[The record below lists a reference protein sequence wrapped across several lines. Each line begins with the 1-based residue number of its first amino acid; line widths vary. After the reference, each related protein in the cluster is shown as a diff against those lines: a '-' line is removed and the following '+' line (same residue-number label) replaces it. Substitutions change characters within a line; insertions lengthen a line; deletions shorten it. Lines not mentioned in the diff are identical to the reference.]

1 MAEEFLVSKVI
12 LEDNYS
18 ANADK
23 VASSTDKMA
32 KSVNDAAEE
41 FEKAERKGS
50 AFSRMWKNFGSGKK
64 KVAVDAVDIDAVE
77 RLISQTNSDLKYLT
91 GRNFNI
97 SATAKVSRADI
108 KAAKSEAKQ
117 LADELQALT
126 GKKYE
131 IDIGMPDTGGL
142 LKGAG
147 AAALAGATAAA
158 GGAKKL
164 YELGSAREQ
173 NMVATTHFMGG
184 DTQGAQAMMDWA
196 AENARKTQF
205 GEDEV
210 ASAMRRAIQV
220 SSGDT
225 DKAKRLTMLAE
236 DMASLTPGKSIDD
249 AIEALA
255 DADMGEMERLKEFGF
270 KGSKEEYDA
279 AGGDL
284 FAMKSTRGQTLEGTF
299 KGGTAAGSDTAAA
312 KIGTL
317 LGTFESSLAGVG
329 TAMLE
334 GLKPVL
340 DALIPVAEK
349 VAPVIGEKLI
359 ALGTGFGELMTA
371 LQPFTPIFS
380 FLGSI
385 VGGIVST
392 AFNTVGSIMNDLV
405 IPAVRWVGEKL
416 NPYMQKLGGAA
427 QKISKWFE
435 KASGAVQS
443 FIGGIKDFIGGIGG
457 WISSKLSGGGKAEK
471 NATGTTFFGGGFTQ
485 MNENAQGEIVQLPTG
500 SRIYPYQTTRR
511 MIAKELK
518 GAKSSNN
525 VFNVNVDARGSNLTD
540 RQLYALRKG
549 IIKDIKDAFDNA
561 VPA

>member
-1 MAEEFLVSKVI
+1 
-12 LEDNYS
+12 
-18 ANADK
+18 
-23 VASSTDKMA
+23 
-32 KSVNDAAEE
+32 
-41 FEKAERKGS
+41 
-50 AFSRMWKNFGSGKK
+50 
-64 KVAVDAVDIDAVE
+64 
-77 RLISQTNSDLKYLT
+77 
-91 GRNFNI
+91 
-97 SATAKVSRADI
+97 
-108 KAAKSEAKQ
+108 
-117 LADELQALT
+117 
-126 GKKYE
+126 
-131 IDIGMPDTGGL
+131 
-142 LKGAG
+142 
-147 AAALAGATAAA
+147 
-158 GGAKKL
+158 
-164 YELGSAREQ
+164 
-173 NMVATTHFMGG
+173 
-184 DTQGAQAMMDWA
+184 
-196 AENARKTQF
+196 
-205 GEDEV
+205 
-210 ASAMRRAIQV
+210 
-220 SSGDT
+220 
-225 DKAKRLTMLAE
+225 
-236 DMASLTPGKSIDD
+236 
-249 AIEALA
+249 
-255 DADMGEMERLKEFGF
+255 MERLKEFGF

-284 FAMKSTRGQTLEGTF
+284 FAMKSNRGQTLEGTF

-334 GLKPVL
+334 GVKPAL
-340 DALIPVAEK
+340 DAMIPVAEK
-349 VAPVIGEKLI
+349 IAPAIGEKLI
-359 ALGTGFGELMTA
+359 ALGTGFGELMAA

-485 MNENAQGEIVQLPTG
+485 MNKNAQGEIVQLPTG

>member
-1 MAEEFLVSKVI
+1 MAEEFLISKVI

-32 KSVNDAAEE
+32 KSVNDAADE

-50 AFSRMWKNFGSGKK
+50 AFSRMWKKFGSGKK
-64 KVAVDAVDIDAVE
+64 KVAVDAVDIDAAE

-117 LADELQALT
+117 LADELKALT

-131 IDIGMPDTGGL
+131 IDIGMPGSGGL

-147 AAALAGATAAA
+147 AVALAGATAAA

-173 NMVATTHFMGG
+173 NMGG
-184 DTQGAQAMMDWA
+184 DKQGAQAMMDWA

-205 GEDEV
+205 GENEV
-210 ASAMRRAIQV
+210 AAAMRRAIQV

-255 DADMGEMERLKEFGF
+255 DADMGEMERLKDFGF
-270 KGSKEEYDA
+270 KGSKEQFDA

-284 FAMKSTRGQTLEGTF
+284 FAMKSNRGQTLEGIF
-299 KGGTAAGSDTAAA
+299 KGGTAAGGDTAAA

-317 LGTFESSLAGVG
+317 LGTFESSLASVG

-359 ALGTGFGELMTA
+359 ALGTGFGELMAA

-443 FIGGIKDFIGGIGG
+443 FIGGVKSFIGGIGG

-471 NATGTTFFGGGFTQ
+471 NATGSTFFGGGFTQ

-518 GAKSSNN
+518 GARSSNN